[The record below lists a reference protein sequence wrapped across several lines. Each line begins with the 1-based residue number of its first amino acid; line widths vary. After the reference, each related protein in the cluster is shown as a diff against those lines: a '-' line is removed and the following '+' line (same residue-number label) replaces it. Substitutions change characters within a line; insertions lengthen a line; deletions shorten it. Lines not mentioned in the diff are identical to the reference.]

1 MKETK
6 IEKNENKI
14 NKRKRSDTLA
24 TKEES
29 NKKFWEICA
38 KAKLKASIPKIK
50 FRKYKTDTHTGRQT
64 DIHTDT
70 QTDNKYK
77 TDWRLEYTS
86 IPPSTG

>member
-29 NKKFWEICA
+29 NKKIWKICT
-38 KAKLKASIPKIK
+38 KAKSKD
-50 FRKYKTDTHTGRQT
+50 RHTHRQT
-64 DIHTDT
+64 DI
-70 QTDNKYK
+70 QTNNK
-77 TDWRLEYTS
+77 TDRQQ
-86 IPPSTG
+86 I